1 MYFTLAI
8 PNNSFM
14 EIFFLIS
21 LGREGQKINMSS
33 VLEKW
38 VDGGKGHTHYKNTIS
53 LKDLRPLGDTSLHL
67 NIKYVM

>member
-1 MYFTLAI
+1 MYFTLAT

-14 EIFFLIS
+14 ESFFLIS

-33 VLEKW
+33 FLEKW

-53 LKDLRPLGDTSLHL
+53 PQRSEAPRWHFFAS
-67 NIKYVM
+67 